1 VEPNGSKANRLR
13 PVNNE
18 MYSSLGA
25 RWYDA
30 DDDPVALLRA
40 ESKLR
45 NPWVGRHIE
54 DAFGA
59 KRCAVLDIG
68 CGAGFLSNHLA
79 GHGHRVTGIDAS
91 SESLGVAASHD
102 ATGTVRYDHGDALAL
117 PYADGAFDV
126 VCAMDFLEHV
136 EDPRRVIGEAARVL
150 APNGLFFF
158 HTFNRNWLSWL
169 VIIKGVEWFVK
180 NTPAD
185 MHVLHLFLRP
195 DEVAGMCSEHG
206 LQTMELLGSRPR
218 LGRAFWGMLAT
229 GRVPADFG
237 FTFSRSTRLAYTG
250 VARKAMQPE
259 SVGPAR

>member
-1 VEPNGSKANRLR
+1 M
-13 PVNNE
+13 NNE
-18 MYSSLGA
+18 IYSSLGT

-45 NPWVGRHIE
+45 NPWVARRIDE
-54 DAFGA
+54 TFPT

-79 GHGHRVTGIDAS
+79 ALGHRVTGLDAS
-91 SESLGVAASHD
+91 SESLRVAAHHD

-117 PYADGAFDV
+117 PYADASFNV

-136 EDPRRVIGEAARVL
+136 EDPGRVIGEAARVL
-150 APNGLFFF
+150 GPAGLFFF

-180 NTPAD
+180 NTPVD
-185 MHVLHLFLRP
+185 MHVLHLFLQP
-195 DEVAGMCSEHG
+195 NEVAGMCRNHG
-206 LQTMELLGSRPR
+206 LETEELLGSRPKF
-218 LGRAFWGMLAT
+218 GRAFWQMLAT
-229 GRVPADFG
+229 GRVPTDFG
-237 FTFSRSTRLAYTG
+237 FTFSRSTRLAFTG
-250 VARKAMQPE
+250 VARKT
-259 SVGPAR
+259 GARLTQ